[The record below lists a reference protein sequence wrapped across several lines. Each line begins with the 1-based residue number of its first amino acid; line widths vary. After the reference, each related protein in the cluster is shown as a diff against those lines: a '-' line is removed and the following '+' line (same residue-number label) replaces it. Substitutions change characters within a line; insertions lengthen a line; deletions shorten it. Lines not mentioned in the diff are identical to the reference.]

1 MGSMLFLIETDE
13 IIESVASIN
22 MTQWKHYESDSS
34 VSTLGFAARAQRR
47 RVWEREAAVIA
58 PTPAFLSVVPI
69 NPGLI
74 KT

>member
-1 MGSMLFLIETDE
+1 MGSMLFLIDTDE

-22 MTQWKHYESDSS
+22 MTQWKHYKSDSS
-34 VSTLGFAARAQRR
+34 VSTLGLAARAQRR
-47 RVWEREAAVIA
+47 CVWEREAAVIA